1 MKKYTFSL
9 ILAFAVIFTCFC
21 PIYASAY
28 TLPAGTEVEAQS
40 AILYNV
46 ETDTVVYEKD
56 ADKQMEPASTTK
68 LMTAL
73 IVSEHVTNFDLPVT
87 AYSTVESDFT
97 GLGASVI
104 NIKAGEQISTRDLL
118 YALLIPSACD
128 AANVLAVHVSGSTE
142 KFVELMNQKAAALGM
157 TGTHYTNA
165 HGLAQ
170 DGLYT
175 TARDLVILGKE
186 VLKNSMLAEICSKTY
201 YEIPATNMSDVRKIF
216 TTNYM
221 METTS
226 PYYYKRV
233 KGLKTGYTEKA
244 GRCLVSYAEKD
255 GAEYIGVV
263 MGCKTK
269 DENGNEHHYEFD
281 DTDALLRWA
290 FTDLSYACT
299 VTKTTPVA
307 EVNVKFAKSTDHV
320 LALPKDDVYA
330 MIPSGSKDSIIIEP
344 HLDSTE
350 IEAPVNQGQTLGYAS
365 ILCAGEEIGRVDLVA
380 SEACDRSV
388 WLSFLNALKAIF
400 TSTIFKVLVIIVVLV
415 IASLVAFSVY
425 DTRRRRRLYNSKM
438 RKR

>member
-28 TLPAGTEVEAQS
+28 TLPAGTEIEAQS

-175 TARDLVILGKE
+175 TARDLVTLGKE

-290 FTDLSYACT
+290 FTNLTYSCT
-299 VTKTTPVA
+299 VTASDPVA
-307 EVNVKFAKSTDHV
+307 EVKVRLCSETDHV
-320 LALPKDDVYA
+320 LALPKEDFYA

-344 HLDSTE
+344 HLDSDAVT
-350 IEAPVNQGQTLGYAS
+350 APVDQGQVLGYAS
-365 ILCAGEEIGRVDLVA
+365 VLCAGEEIGQVELVA
-380 SEACDRSV
+380 AEPCNRSG
-388 WLSFLNALKAIF
+388 WLSFLDILKTIF
-400 TSTIFKVLVIIVVLV
+400 TSKIFLTAVAVVIIV
-415 IASLVAFSVY
+415 IAALTVFSIH
-425 DTRRRRRLYNSKM
+425 DTRRRRRLFNSKI
-438 RKR
+438 RKK

>member
-1 MKKYTFSL
+1 MKKCTFSFFL
-9 ILAFAVIFTCFC
+9 IFSILLSTFLCL
-21 PIYASAY
+21 PASAY
-28 TLPAGTEVEAQS
+28 TLPAGTEIEAQS
-40 AILYNV
+40 AILYNL
-46 ETDTVVYEKD
+46 ETGTVVYEKE

-73 IVSEHVTNFDLPVT
+73 IAVEHITNLDLPVT
-87 AYSTVESDFT
+87 AYSTVESDFA

-104 NIKAGEQISTRDLL
+104 NIKPGEQISSRELL

-142 KFVELMNQKAAALGM
+142 KFVELMNEKAEALGM
-157 TGTHYTNA
+157 TGTHYSNA

-170 DGLYT
+170 EGLYT
-175 TARDLVILGKE
+175 TARDLVTLGKE
-186 VLKNSMLAEICSKTY
+186 ALKNPLIAEICSQTY
-201 YEIPATNMSDVRKIF
+201 HEIPATNMSDLRKIY

-221 METTS
+221 MEVTS
-226 PYYYKRV
+226 PYYYRRV

-244 GRCLVSYAEKD
+244 GRCLVSYAKKD
-255 GAEYIGVV
+255 ETEYIGVV

-269 DENGNEHHYEFD
+269 DGNGNEHHYEFD

-344 HLDSTE
+344 HLDSTD
-350 IEAPVNQGQTLGYAS
+350 IEAPVDQGQTLGYAS

-380 SEACDRSV
+380 SEACDRSA

-400 TSTIFKVLVIIVVLV
+400 TSTIFIVLVIIVVLV